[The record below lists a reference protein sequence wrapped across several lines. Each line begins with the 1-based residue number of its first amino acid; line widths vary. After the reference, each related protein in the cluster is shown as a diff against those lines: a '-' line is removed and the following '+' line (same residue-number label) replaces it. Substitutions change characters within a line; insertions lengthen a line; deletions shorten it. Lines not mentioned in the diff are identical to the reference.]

1 MFHVT
6 YFISLLWLN
15 RHELISSIFYFYIA
29 IISAFLIIIIIS
41 KPCSIMS
48 EVQYKWN
55 YLCVR
60 CIHFMSEVQYKWNY
74 LCVRCIHFMSEIQ
87 YKWNYLCVR
96 CIHFA
101 SFYYFTIGFWNCSD
115 SIIFF
120 FSFYLV
126 TIFISNHIHWGR
138 LHWSKNFVE

>member
-1 MFHVT
+1 MFHVA

-74 LCVRCIHFMSEIQ
+74 LCVRCIHF
-87 YKWNYLCVR
+87 
-96 CIHFA
+96 A
-101 SFYYFTIGFWNCSD
+101 SFYYFTIGLWNCSD

>member
-29 IISAFLIIIIIS
+29 IITAFLIIIIIS

-48 EVQYKWN
+48 EV
-55 YLCVR
+55 
-60 CIHFMSEVQYKWNY
+60 
-74 LCVRCIHFMSEIQ
+74 Q

-138 LHWSKNFVE
+138 LHWSKNFVEFCRINVVTNKECTMSSMYKTLYPI